1 MTSRM
6 TCAYGVGDPSACR
19 VTSPKVSSPSSRD
32 SVMPDRM
39 VHRNGDVENGPPG
52 STWKQGR
59 EAPRFEKT
67 EWKDTTMKFMLLLKA
82 TEASESGQVPDDAAV
97 TAMGRYNDE
106 LIQAGVLLGG
116 EGLHSSA
123 DGARVRYDG
132 EHRSVLDGPF
142 AETKEL
148 LAGFWIL
155 EVSSKEEAVEW
166 ARRVPLTSG
175 EVEVRQVFSLDEF
188 DQDNEYVQKE
198 REWRDEH
205 GEARTA

>member
-1 MTSRM
+1 
-6 TCAYGVGDPSACR
+6 
-19 VTSPKVSSPSSRD
+19 
-32 SVMPDRM
+32 
-39 VHRNGDVENGPPG
+39 
-52 STWKQGR
+52 
-59 EAPRFEKT
+59 
-67 EWKDTTMKFMLLLKA
+67 MKYMLLLKA
-82 TEASESGQVPDDAAV
+82 TEASESGQVPENEAV
-97 TAMGRYNDE
+97 SAMGRYNDE
-106 LIQAGVLLGG
+106 LIQAGVLLAG

-132 EHRSVLDGPF
+132 ERRSVLDGPF

-188 DQDNEYVQKE
+188 NQDNEYVQQE
-198 REWRDEH
+198 RQWREQR